1 MDKIQFRRDTL
12 ANWASANPILAEG
25 EIGYVLDDP
34 NRYKMGDGVK
44 TWDQLPFRGFD
55 GTLVHE
61 TGNNETIVMSQAAV
75 TRELTKLESDIDKK
89 VNGVFPFEAEN
100 LQGNYTVTEL
110 IPNFTLNKGDIIIIS
125 LHNYSNG
132 KNSWLQIKDSDT
144 NTNIRSFSISS
155 AENDLQYEADQ
166 HYSNLKLQINCESS
180 NTDISGEM
188 KIIRKAFDVINSL
201 DSDSTSNALSA
212 AKGKE
217 LSEYIPTAF
226 DFGTGKASVLIDT
239 ETYSFKVVITQE
251 ADIRWIRNGIYKV
264 KTIAANSEYLI
275 SPNKAL
281 VIDTRDS
288 SIHADVGRDS
298 LKAYHLPLVIA
309 PEYDGD
315 WYINLQGYF
324 IGKKQILNDPQQKFE
339 RKRINAQR
347 DLGNVIVSC
356 YGTGFINDWA
366 YKNGQVQMTIAERS
380 VIYYFLSNGEYNS
393 IAIGVGES
401 YLIPSNSALVI
412 DSTDNQIKT
421 KKVGEITLGDLV
433 LAQTGEIDGN
443 YKRYIKG
450 FFADRILIATAYEDY
465 DTHNVKQTYV
475 RDVDNDSIGAL
486 QNKHDFSMLIS
497 TDLHINTQGKVFAAP
512 TLNVVERIR
521 KNITP
526 NAVVNLGDSVALG
539 LADSSRAYY
548 SLNDLK
554 QPMGEVDNLFLVV
567 GNHDYNNISEL
578 SVNRQPKESI
588 IPKKAIYNL
597 MGKFHEDDCV
607 WGSREGMYYYK
618 DFEDAKIRMVFLNT
632 LDKPEEWVTVDGVE
646 YEKYPWLP
654 NIVSSEQVD
663 WLIDYALNFKD
674 KNDRDEWAVIICSH
688 VTPAPNV
695 PGNSASIG
703 ALQNENPQGVVI
715 SKVTEAFVSGTSK
728 ALSYID
734 NQYGGSATLNR
745 NADFTS
751 QGAMKLIGWFAGHNH
766 HDYKV
771 TINGVTYI
779 TTLCGYYSS
788 GVDENYISMQKDTY
802 SEVAVDLLMVDK
814 ASRKAIIKRYGAGED
829 REWTW

>member
-1 MDKIQFRRDTL
+1 MSAVAQNVGDIKALQNNSATKAELNAESERAQSAEK
-12 ANWASANPILAEG
+12 ANADAIAAEVERAG
-25 EIGYVLDDP
+25 AKEQEIEGKVTELESEIGY
-34 NRYKMGDGVK
+34 
-44 TWDQLPFRGFD
+44 W
-55 GTLVHE
+55 
-61 TGNNETIVMSQAAV
+61 
-75 TRELTKLESDIDKK
+75 DIDKK
-89 VNGVFPFEAEN
+89 DMVGS
-100 LQGNYTVTEL
+100 YTITEL
-110 IPNFTLNKGDIIIIS
+110 INTFALNKGDSLLIS
-125 LHNYSNG
+125 IENYTG
-132 KNSWLQIKDSDT
+132 GNSWLQIRD
-144 NTNIRSFSISS
+144 
-155 AENDLQYEADQ
+155 NDASKNLTSYAMPSYGYEIEYIADAD
-166 HYSNLKLQINCESS
+166 YSNLALIINVESN
-180 NTDISGEM
+180 NTDI
-188 KIIRKAFDVINSL
+188 KAKVRRVSKGVSVIDSL
-201 DSDSTSNALSA
+201 ESSSKENALSA
-212 AKGKE
+212 NKGKE
-217 LSEYIPTAF
+217 LSEYIPVAF
-226 DFGTGKASVLIDT
+226 DFGTGKASVSIDGT
-239 ETYSFKVVITQE
+239 TYKFKVVITQE
-251 ADIRWIRNGIYKV
+251 AVVRWIRNGIHKI

-275 SPNKAL
+275 SPNNAL
-281 VIDTRDS
+281 VVDTRDS

-309 PEYDGD
+309 PEYDGNWNND
-315 WYINLQGYF
+315 IQGYF
-324 IGKKQILNDPQQKFE
+324 IGKKQVLDDSQQNIE

-347 DLGNVIVSC
+347 NLGNVIVSY

-366 YKNGQVQMTIAERS
+366 YKNGQVQMTIAERA
-380 VIYYFLSNGEYNS
+380 VIYYFLDNGTFNS
-393 IAIGVGES
+393 IAIGAGES

-421 KKVGEITLGDLV
+421 KGIGEVTLGDLV

-443 YKRYIKG
+443 YKRYMRG
-450 FFADRILIATAYEDY
+450 FFADRILIATSYENY
-465 DTHNVKQTYV
+465 NTHNVKQTYV

-486 QNKHDFSMLIS
+486 QNEHDFSMVIS
-497 TDLHINTQGKVFAAP
+497 TDLHINTQGKVFDAP

-539 LADSSRAYY
+539 LEDSARAYY

-554 QPMGEVDNLFLVV
+554 QPMGEFDNLFLVV

-578 SVNRQPKESI
+578 SVSRQPKESI

-632 LDKPEEWVTVDGVE
+632 LDKPEEWVTIEGKE

-654 NIVSSEQVD
+654 NIVSAEQVD
-663 WLIDYALNFKD
+663 WLIDSALNFKD
-674 KNDRDEWAVIICSH
+674 RNDRAEWAVIICSH

-715 SKVTEAFVSGTSK
+715 SKVAEAFVAGTSK
-728 ALSYID
+728 ALSYTD

-766 HDYKV
+766 HDYKA

-788 GVDENYISMQKDTY
+788 GVDENYIAMDKDTY

-814 ASRKAIIKRYGAGED
+814 SARKAIIKRYGAGED